1 MSFKSVKLDHCSS
14 QENNAKIA
22 KVVSNVAWQCSDH
35 ASNISHPSVRCL
47 LCCVLL
53 RVLLHYHR
61 PVNSATPALTPPPHR
76 PGAGPAA
83 AAATKMKAVVFY

>member
-14 QENNAKIA
+14 QKNNAKIA

-35 ASNISHPSVRCL
+35 ASNISHPSVRCSL
-47 LCCVLL
+47 LCTTQGTAA
-53 RVLLHYHR
+53 
-61 PVNSATPALTPPPHR
+61 PPPASELCHPAPAPAPHR
-76 PGAGPAA
+76 PGAGPAD

>member
-1 MSFKSVKLDHCSS
+1 MSFKSVKLDHCLS

-61 PVNSATPALTPPPHR
+61 PVNSATPAPAPPPHR
-76 PGAGPAA
+76 PGAGPVA

>member
-61 PVNSATPALTPPPHR
+61 PVNSATPAPPPHR